1 MYREREISQIPQRSS
16 KIPFIRSISNCN
28 YTQRYATRCVEMFD
42 KENVSRHDLHVSTKS
57 SLNRTKENTRR
68 LRDLAINKKKKKKE
82 STRCR
87 AFPLTR
93 LIVRKAR
100 ETEISLLGQR
110 GLLEREIFERTRN
123 EHAPIKVFWRGG
135 FARRRGINLR
145 GAKEERKEEER
156 RRLDTCPVFPR
167 NFPLRPG
174 NQFHRTPRP
183 RYRSLSRGR
192 GDKSVASKWSNS
204 KRRRQVW
211 ATRLFANLCAR
222 FHYRYTAD
230 ALPFFTPRENV
241 DISSTL
247 ISNSRLREPP

>member
-1 MYREREISQIPQRSS
+1 
-16 KIPFIRSISNCN
+16 
-28 YTQRYATRCVEMFD
+28 MFD

-183 RYRSLSRGR
+183 PVTVLFRAVEAINPWRVNGVTAKGEDKFGQRASLRISAPV
-192 GDKSVASKWSNS
+192 SITV
-204 KRRRQVW
+204 
-211 ATRLFANLCAR
+211 TRPTRCLFS
-222 FHYRYTAD
+222 
-230 ALPFFTPRENV
+230 PRER
-241 DISSTL
+241 TL
-247 ISNSRLREPP
+247 TSRRVN